1 MTVEPYLGCPFAG
14 SRFDYINRR
23 GEEIMSKKHSKMS
36 LPVQMVIGLV
46 LGVIVGS
53 MTSAEFTAAYLRPFG
68 QLFITLIRMVVVPL
82 VLATIIAGA
91 AGIHDLSKL
100 GRVATKTLV
109 YYFLT
114 TGVAVAIGLFLA
126 NIMQPG
132 IGLDLSTKGLEAK
145 QITPPSLIQTLLNI
159 VPMNPIDA
167 LAKGN
172 MLQVIFFAVIFGFAL
187 SSLGETG
194 KPLLRIFELIGD
206 VMIRMTNMVMMYAPI
221 GVFGLMAYTVSMH
234 GLSVLLPLIKLV
246 LVMYLAC
253 ILQILIVYLPCVKVT
268 GLTPSRFL
276 KGLASPM
283 MIAFTTCSSAAA
295 LSTTLLS
302 VQKLG
307 ASRSVSSFSIPL
319 GNTINMDGAA
329 IYMGIAAIFA
339 AEVYGIPMPLDRQL
353 TVILLA
359 VLASIGSMGV
369 PGAALIMITMVFTQV
384 GIPLEAIALV
394 AGVDRIMDMART
406 TINVLGDATG
416 ALFVSKLE
424 SDFDPERG
432 ERLAAAE

>member
-1 MTVEPYLGCPFAG
+1 
-14 SRFDYINRR
+14 
-23 GEEIMSKKHSKMS
+23 MSKKHSKMS

-221 GVFGLMAYTVSMH
+221 GAFGLK
-234 GLSVLLPLIKLV
+234 VLLPLGKLILVSAIASV
-246 LVMYLAC
+246 LHVIICYSPLVKYVVR
-253 ILQILIVYLPCVKVT
+253 IPLPTFFRGVFEPW
-268 GLTPSRFL
+268 L
-276 KGLASPM
+276 
-283 MIAFTTCSSAAA
+283 IAFTTCSSAAA
-295 LSTTLLS
+295 LPTNLQS
-302 VQKLG
+302 VRRLG
-307 ASRSVSSFSIPL
+307 ASKGVASFSIPL
-319 GNTINMDGAA
+319 GNTINMDGTA
-329 IYMGIAAIFA
+329 IYMGVAAVFA
-339 AEVYGIPMPLDRQL
+339 AEVYGIPLTLSDQL
-353 TVILLA
+353 TVMLMGL
-359 VLASIGSMGV
+359 LASIGTAGV
-369 PGAALIMITMVFTQV
+369 PGAGLIMVSLVFTQIS
-384 GIPLEAIALV
+384 IPLEALALIA
-394 AGVDRIMDMART
+394 GIDRVLDMIRT
-406 TINVLGDATG
+406 SINVLGDATG
-416 ALFVSKLE
+416 ALLVSKLE
-424 SDFDPERG
+424 GDLNTEPF
-432 ERLAAAE
+432 AENEDVSELNTGTETFE

>member
-1 MTVEPYLGCPFAG
+1 
-14 SRFDYINRR
+14 
-23 GEEIMSKKHSKMS
+23 MSKKHSKMS

-187 SSLGETG
+187 SSLGEMG

-221 GVFGLMAYTVSMH
+221 GVFGLISYTVSQH
-234 GLSVLLPLIKLV
+234 GLKVLLPLGKLILVSAIASV
-246 LVMYLAC
+246 LHVIICYSPLVKYVVR
-253 ILQILIVYLPCVKVT
+253 IPLPTFFRGVFEPW
-268 GLTPSRFL
+268 L
-276 KGLASPM
+276 
-283 MIAFTTCSSAAA
+283 IAFTTCSSAAA
-295 LSTTLLS
+295 LPTNLQS
-302 VQKLG
+302 VRRLG
-307 ASRSVSSFSIPL
+307 ASKGVASFSIPL
-319 GNTINMDGAA
+319 GNTINMDGTA
-329 IYMGIAAIFA
+329 IYMGVAAVFA
-339 AEVYGIPMPLDRQL
+339 AEVYGIPLTLSDQL
-353 TVILLA
+353 TVMLMGL
-359 VLASIGSMGV
+359 LASIGTAGV
-369 PGAALIMITMVFTQV
+369 PGAGLIMVSLVFTQIS
-384 GIPLEAIALV
+384 IPLEALALIA
-394 AGVDRIMDMART
+394 GIDRVLDMIRT
-406 TINVLGDATG
+406 SINVLGDATG
-416 ALFVSKLE
+416 ALLVSKLE
-424 SDFDPERG
+424 GDLNTEPF
-432 ERLAAAE
+432 AENEDVSELNTGTETFE

>member
-1 MTVEPYLGCPFAG
+1 MKG
-14 SRFDYINRR
+14 SR
-23 GEEIMSKKHSKMS
+23 MS
-36 LPVQMVIGLV
+36 LPTQMAIGMV
-46 LGVIVGS
+46 LGI
-53 MTSAEFTAAYLRPFG
+53 AAGALTPAMGLDPSWYKPVG
-68 QLFITLIRMVVVPL
+68 QLFINLVRMVVVPL
-82 VLATIIAGA
+82 VLTTLVAGA
-91 AGIHDLSKL
+91 ASVGDVSKL
-100 GRVATKTLV
+100 GRVAGKTLA
-109 YYFLT
+109 YYLVT
-114 TGVAVAIGLFLA
+114 TAVAVVIGLVLA
-126 NIMQPG
+126 NIFQPG
-132 IGLDLSTKGLEAK
+132 SGLSISTEGLKAK
-145 QITPPSLIQTLLNI
+145 EVAPPTLIDVFLNI
-159 VPMNPIDA
+159 VPINPIEA
-167 LAKGN
+167 LSKGN
-172 MLQVIFFAVIFGFAL
+172 MLQIIFFALLFGFGL
-187 SSLGETG
+187 SVIGDKG
-194 KPLLRIFELIGD
+194 KQVLHFFDGAAD
-206 VMIRMTNMVMMYAPI
+206 VMIKVTGFVMLYAPI

-302 VQKLG
+302 VQKL
-307 ASRSVSSFSIPL
+307 
-319 GNTINMDGAA
+319 GAA

>member
-1 MTVEPYLGCPFAG
+1 
-14 SRFDYINRR
+14 
-23 GEEIMSKKHSKMS
+23 MSKKHSKMS

-221 GVFGLMAYTVSMH
+221 GVFGLISYTVSQH
-234 GLSVLLPLIKLV
+234 GLKVLLPLGKLI
-246 LVMYLAC
+246 LVSAIICYSPLVKYVVR
-253 ILQILIVYLPCVKVT
+253 IPLPTFFRGVFEPW
-268 GLTPSRFL
+268 L
-276 KGLASPM
+276 
-283 MIAFTTCSSAAA
+283 IAFTTCSSAAA
-295 LSTTLLS
+295 LPTNLQS
-302 VQKLG
+302 VRRLG
-307 ASRSVSSFSIPL
+307 ASKGVASFSIPL
-319 GNTINMDGAA
+319 GNTINMDGTA
-329 IYMGIAAIFA
+329 IYMGVAAVFA
-339 AEVYGIPMPLDRQL
+339 AEVYGIPLTLL
-353 TVILLA
+353 TVMLMGL
-359 VLASIGSMGV
+359 LASIGTAGV
-369 PGAALIMITMVFTQV
+369 PGAGLIMVSLVFTQIS
-384 GIPLEAIALV
+384 IPLEALALIA
-394 AGVDRIMDMART
+394 GIDRVLDMIRT
-406 TINVLGDATG
+406 SINVLGDATG
-416 ALFVSKLE
+416 ALLVSKLE
-424 SDFDPERG
+424 GDLNTEPF
-432 ERLAAAE
+432 AENEDVSELNTGTETFE

>member
-1 MTVEPYLGCPFAG
+1 
-14 SRFDYINRR
+14 
-23 GEEIMSKKHSKMS
+23 MSKKHSKMS

>member
-1 MTVEPYLGCPFAG
+1 
-14 SRFDYINRR
+14 
-23 GEEIMSKKHSKMS
+23 MSKKHSKMS

-234 GLSVLLPLIKLV
+234 GLGVLLPLIKLV

-268 GLTPSRFL
+268 GLTTSRFL

>member
-1 MTVEPYLGCPFAG
+1 
-14 SRFDYINRR
+14 
-23 GEEIMSKKHSKMS
+23 MSKKHSKMS

-319 GNTINMDGAA
+319 GNTINMEGNA
-329 IYMGIAAIFA
+329 IYMGVAAVFA
-339 AEVYGIPMPLDRQL
+339 AEVYGIPLTLSDQL
-353 TVILLA
+353 TVMLMGL
-359 VLASIGSMGV
+359 LASIGTAGV
-369 PGAALIMITMVFTQV
+369 PGAGLIMVSLVFTQIS
-384 GIPLEAIALV
+384 IPLEALALIA
-394 AGVDRIMDMART
+394 GIDRVLDMIRT
-406 TINVLGDATG
+406 SINVLGDATG
-416 ALFVSKLE
+416 ALLVSKLE
-424 SDFDPERG
+424 GDLNTEPF
-432 ERLAAAE
+432 AENEDVSELNTGTETFE

>member
-1 MTVEPYLGCPFAG
+1 
-14 SRFDYINRR
+14 
-23 GEEIMSKKHSKMS
+23 MSKKHSKMS
-36 LPVQMVIGLV
+36 LPMQMVIGLV

-319 GNTINMDGAA
+319 GNTINMDGTA
-329 IYMGIAAIFA
+329 IYMGVAAVFA
-339 AEVYGIPMPLDRQL
+339 AEVYGIPLTLSDQL
-353 TVILLA
+353 TVMLMGL
-359 VLASIGSMGV
+359 LASIGTAGV
-369 PGAALIMITMVFTQV
+369 PGAGLIMVSLVFTQIS
-384 GIPLEAIALV
+384 IPLEALALIA
-394 AGVDRIMDMART
+394 GIDRVLDMIRT
-406 TINVLGDATG
+406 SINVLGDATG
-416 ALFVSKLE
+416 ALLVSKLE
-424 SDFDPERG
+424 GDLNTEPF
-432 ERLAAAE
+432 AENEDVSELNTGTETFE

>member
-1 MTVEPYLGCPFAG
+1 
-14 SRFDYINRR
+14 
-23 GEEIMSKKHSKMS
+23 MSKKHSKMS

-114 TGVAVAIGLFLA
+114 TGVAVAIGLL
-126 NIMQPG
+126 QPG

-221 GVFGLMAYTVSMH
+221 GVFGLISYTVSQH
-234 GLSVLLPLIKLV
+234 GLKVLLPLGKLILVSAIASV
-246 LVMYLAC
+246 LHVIICYSPLVKYVVR
-253 ILQILIVYLPCVKVT
+253 IPLPTFFRGVFEPW
-268 GLTPSRFL
+268 L
-276 KGLASPM
+276 
-283 MIAFTTCSSAAA
+283 IAFTTCSSAAA
-295 LSTTLLS
+295 LPTNLQS
-302 VQKLG
+302 VRRLG
-307 ASRSVSSFSIPL
+307 ASKGVASFSIPL
-319 GNTINMDGAA
+319 GNTINMDVAA
-329 IYMGIAAIFA
+329 VFA
-339 AEVYGIPMPLDRQL
+339 AEVYGIPLTLSDQL
-353 TVILLA
+353 TVMLMGL
-359 VLASIGSMGV
+359 LASIGTAGV
-369 PGAALIMITMVFTQV
+369 PGAGLIMVSLVFTQIS
-384 GIPLEAIALV
+384 IPLEALALIA
-394 AGVDRIMDMART
+394 GIDRVLDMIRT
-406 TINVLGDATG
+406 SINVLGDATG
-416 ALFVSKLE
+416 ALLVSKLE
-424 SDFDPERG
+424 GDLNTEPF
-432 ERLAAAE
+432 AENEDVSELNTGTETFE